1 MEFREERLGV
11 NGVDTAVL
19 VAGDGPPLVYLHG
32 AGTVTGFD
40 AMLPLAERFRLIVP
54 HHPGYGGSADDTT
67 IDSVHDYVLHY
78 LDLFDQLGID
88 ELSLIGASLGG
99 YIAAWLAIG
108 QTSRVRRLVLVAPVG
123 LRVREHPTVD
133 IFSIQDEELF
143 GYLTADMS
151 VFDGKVP
158 MPPTPEF
165 LAERYREST
174 STARLLWERSY
185 DLKLARWLHRLTMPT
200 LILWG
205 DQDRLVPVG
214 QAGVWAD
221 LLPRAEVKILSGAGH
236 LVFDETR
243 EAAEAVAEFA
253 GEEIQVS

>member
-88 ELSLIGASLGG
+88 ELSLVGASLGA
-99 YIAAWLAIG
+99 YIAAWFAIG
-108 QTSRVRRLVLVAPVG
+108 QTSRVR
-123 LRVREHPTVD
+123 
-133 IFSIQDEELF
+133 
-143 GYLTADMS
+143 
-151 VFDGKVP
+151 
-158 MPPTPEF
+158 
-165 LAERYREST
+165 
-174 STARLLWERSY
+174 
-185 DLKLARWLHRLTMPT
+185 
-200 LILWG
+200 
-205 DQDRLVPVG
+205 
-214 QAGVWAD
+214 
-221 LLPRAEVKILSGAGH
+221 
-236 LVFDETR
+236 
-243 EAAEAVAEFA
+243 
-253 GEEIQVS
+253 